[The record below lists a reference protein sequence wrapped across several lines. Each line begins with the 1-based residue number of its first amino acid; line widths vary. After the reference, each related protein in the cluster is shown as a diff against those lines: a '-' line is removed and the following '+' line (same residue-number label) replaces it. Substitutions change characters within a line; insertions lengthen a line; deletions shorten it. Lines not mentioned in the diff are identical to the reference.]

1 MLIGLHGKAQ
11 SGKST
16 VAEHLFTHGFDE
28 MTFAYPLKELVV
40 DLFDLS
46 WDQVLDEELKEKIDL
61 RYGMSPRR
69 MLQHL
74 GTDVFREIYP
84 NIWVDHLIRRIKRLK
99 KDKPELR
106 IVASDVRFKNEKEAI
121 EKEGG
126 YVWKIVRRGNTGS
139 SSGIE
144 GHASEC
150 DLDSVPD
157 SDFSAVLVA
166 ESGDIEGLLG
176 KADQEVSKLLK
187 ENQ

>member
-74 GTDVFREIYP
+74 GTDVFRQMYP
-84 NIWVDHLIRRIKRLK
+84 NIWIDHLVRRAKRLK
-99 KDKPELR
+99 KTGQGERL
-106 IVASDVRFKNEKEAI
+106 VVSDVRFKNEKEAI

-126 YVWKIVRRGNTGS
+126 HVWKIVRGNNPGS
-139 SSGIE
+139 ASGFE

-166 ESGDIEGLLG
+166 ESGDIKGLLG